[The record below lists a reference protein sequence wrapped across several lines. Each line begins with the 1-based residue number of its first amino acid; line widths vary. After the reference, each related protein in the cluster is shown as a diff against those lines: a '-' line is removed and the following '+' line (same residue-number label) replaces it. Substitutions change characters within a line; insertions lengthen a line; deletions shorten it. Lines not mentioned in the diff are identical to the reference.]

1 MENKLKELEQE
12 SISIIRSTIKQSSK
26 PVILYSIGKD
36 SSVLLHLF
44 RKAFF
49 PLDMS
54 VELLH
59 IDTGWKFSEMI
70 TFRDSLQKKHS
81 LNLKVFESKKIN
93 SHKLTPFNSK
103 DYTNVMKTD
112 ALKIALS
119 DGKYDFVY
127 GGSRRDEEP
136 SRSKEKIFSFR
147 DKEHRWNP
155 TGQRIEPWQIFNH
168 KHNPGESFRIFPMSN
183 WTELDIWQY
192 IKEEKIEIVNLY
204 FSKKRKSVIRDKEIY
219 LLDDDR
225 FELKKTDKIIEL
237 DIRFRTLGCYPLT
250 LGIESDAT
258 DIDMIINEI
267 VNTKYSERYGRIID
281 KDTQS
286 SMEIKKK
293 KGYF

>member
-1 MENKLKELEQE
+1 MNIKLKTLEEE
-12 SISIIRSTIKQSSK
+12 SISIIRNTLKFSK
-26 PVILYSIGKD
+26 NPTILYSIGKD

-44 RKAFF
+44 RKALY
-49 PLDMS
+49 PLEMDIQ
-54 VELLH
+54 LLH

-70 TFRDSLQKKHS
+70 KFRQYITEKYS
-81 LNLKVFESKKIN
+81 LNLKVFESSKIN
-93 SHKLTPFNSK
+93 SQKVTPFNSK
-103 DYTNVMKTD
+103 DYTNIMKTD
-112 ALKIALS
+112 ALKIALDEGS
-119 DGKYDFVY
+119 YDFVY
-127 GGSRRDEEP
+127 GGARRDEEP

-155 TGQRIEPWQIFNH
+155 IGQRIEPWQIFNH

-192 IKEEKIEIVNLY
+192 IKAEKIEIVNLY
-204 FSKKRKSVIRDKEIY
+204 LSKKRKSVIRDNEIY

-225 FELKKTDKIIEL
+225 FELKRTDKIKEL

>member
-1 MENKLKELEQE
+1 
-12 SISIIRSTIKQSSK
+12 
-26 PVILYSIGKD
+26 
-36 SSVLLHLF
+36 
-44 RKAFF
+44 
-49 PLDMS
+49 
-54 VELLH
+54 
-59 IDTGWKFSEMI
+59 
-70 TFRDSLQKKHS
+70 
-81 LNLKVFESKKIN
+81 
-93 SHKLTPFNSK
+93 
-103 DYTNVMKTD
+103 
-112 ALKIALS
+112 
-119 DGKYDFVY
+119 
-127 GGSRRDEEP
+127 
-136 SRSKEKIFSFR
+136 
-147 DKEHRWNP
+147 
-155 TGQRIEPWQIFNH
+155 
-168 KHNPGESFRIFPMSN
+168 MSN

-225 FELKKTDKIIEL
+225 FELKRNDKINEL